1 MSKKY
6 LGINDISEYLGVT
19 VNTLY
24 SWVCQ
29 KRIPYIKVGRLV
41 RFDMD
46 RIQKWIEVNTVE
58 PYTGDN
64 L

>member
-1 MSKKY
+1 MNKKY
-6 LGINDISEYLGVT
+6 QGIKEISQYLGVT

-46 RIQKWIEVNTVE
+46 RIQKWLELNTVE
-58 PYTGDN
+58 PYNEGN

>member
-1 MSKKY
+1 MNKRC
-6 LGINDISEYLGVT
+6 LGIKGVSEYLGVT

-46 RIQKWIEVNTVE
+46 KIQKWLELNTVE
-58 PYTGDN
+58 PYNVGN